1 MTAIDL
7 NGFELPS
14 SGLEF
19 RLHLAWLHVETRPRG
34 GEGNSYL
41 RAMFFSIYFS
51 NHSKQLK

>member
-1 MTAIDL
+1 MTAIEL

-19 RLHLAWLHVETRPRG
+19 RLHLAWLHVETIPRG

-41 RAMFFSIYFS
+41 RAMFFFDLFFES
-51 NHSKQLK
+51 L